1 MNILYRTRRIFRRVR
16 SHVLPGIPCIEC
28 ERAVIGKGVVFGR
41 GVIVKC
47 GDLYIGDGCIIGDNV
62 IIETSQFSIGDY
74 GTIGRSCLFPGPGKL
89 QIGHNFWLGR
99 DCIVDSQGGTSIGNN
114 VGIGSGSQLWTH
126 MKYGSLLDGCR
137 FHTTKP
143 LNVSDNA
150 WLVGHVLCSP
160 VNIGPRS
167 VIMFGSL
174 VTKDIMPDTVVAGV
188 PTQDV
193 TSKIGRPFEPLLPQ
207 ERKELLLEHIN
218 RACEADHVLKENR
231 SKFLLVEKEP
241 TKEDWSDKVVI
252 NFETGTYIKRNT
264 NLERRLIR
272 KLLPDIKLLPLNP
285 CVGSDQAR
293 NNL

>member
-74 GTIGRSCLFPGPGKL
+74 GTIGRSCLFPGPGKIE
-89 QIGHNFWLGR
+89 IGHNFWLGR

-114 VGIGSGSQLWTH
+114 VGIGAGSQLWTH
-126 MKYGSLLDGCR
+126 MKYGSLLDGCQ
-137 FHTTKP
+137 FHTKKS

-174 VTKDIMPDTVVAGV
+174 VTKDIMSDTVVAGV

-193 TSKIGRPFEPLLPQ
+193 TSKFGRPFAPLQPH
-207 ERKELLLEHIN
+207 ERKQLLLEYIDS
-218 RACEADHVLKENR
+218 ACEADHKLKKYREKILLI
-231 SKFLLVEKEP
+231 SKNSTTAGSSDRILIYF
-241 TKEDWSDKVVI
+241 ED
-252 NFETGTYIKRNT
+252 GTYIKRNT
-264 NLERRLIR
+264 NLERRLLR
-272 KLLPDIKLLPLNP
+272 RLLPDIKLLPSAP
-285 CVGSDQAR
+285 EISFQQSQ